1 MRVDNR
7 VFIPF
12 LGPFV
17 ALFAIRA
24 VFWAAG
30 APWSVPE
37 AGAVVSLFL
46 GVIGGAALM
55 TAMFDT
61 GITIGHITIGKG
73 KSDD

>member
-1 MRVDNR
+1 MRIDNR

-30 APWSVPE
+30 AAWSEPE
-37 AGAVVSLFL
+37 AGAVASLVL
-46 GVIGGAALM
+46 GVLVGSALM
-55 TAMFDT
+55 SVLFENK
-61 GITIGHITIGKG
+61 ITIGHITIGKG